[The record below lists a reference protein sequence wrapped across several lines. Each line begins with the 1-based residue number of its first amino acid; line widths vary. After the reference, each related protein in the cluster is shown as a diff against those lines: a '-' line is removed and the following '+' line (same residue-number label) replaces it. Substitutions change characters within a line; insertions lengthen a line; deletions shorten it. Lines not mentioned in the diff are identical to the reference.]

1 MSAMRTVTE
10 RELIA
15 AFVALAGSPDDHGAG
30 DHDAGDHLG
39 SLVHGAMSLLDVG
52 AAGVLL
58 ADADGTL
65 GVAASSDDVVAQV
78 EAAALAGPDGPGV
91 DCFRTFAAVGTPDLG
106 AALDRWPRFAALALG
121 AGYIGA
127 YAVPLR
133 VPGEVIGAVTLHRAA
148 PATGSGTAP
157 AVGPAVGSASEPAS
171 EPACEP
177 WPGDDALVLA
187 QGLADVAAATVVR
200 RRALRHSGVL
210 AQQLRSALDSRV
222 VIEQA
227 KGILAERG
235 GFGVDEAFTQLR
247 GYARRN
253 RIRLADLA
261 GGIVDGTVDTRPVL
275 GGPTAQA
282 PGRR

>member
-1 MSAMRTVTE
+1 MRTVTE

-15 AFVALAGSPDDHGAG
+15 AFVALAGSPDDQ
-30 DHDAGDHLG
+30 DDRDAGDHLG
-39 SLVHGAMSLLDVG
+39 SLVRGAISLLDIG

-58 ADADGTL
+58 AGDDGAL

-106 AALDRWPRFAALALG
+106 TALDRWPRFAALALG
-121 AGYIGA
+121 AGYTGA
-127 YAVPLR
+127 YALPLR
-133 VPGEVIGAVTLHRAA
+133 VGGAVIGAITLHRAA
-148 PATGSGTAP
+148 PATGT
-157 AVGPAVGSASEPAS
+157 
-171 EPACEP
+171 ACEAAAEI
-177 WPGDDALVLA
+177 WPGDDALTLA

-200 RRALRHSGVL
+200 RRALRQSGVL
-210 AQQLRSALDSRV
+210 AHQLRSALDSRV

-261 GGIVDGTVDTRPVL
+261 DGIVDGTVDTRPVL
-275 GGPTAQA
+275 GRPAA
-282 PGRR
+282 EVRGRR

>member
-1 MSAMRTVTE
+1 MRTVTE

-15 AFVALAGSPDDHGAG
+15 AFVALAGSPDDQGAADRG
-30 DHDAGDHLG
+30 TDDRDADGHLG
-39 SLVHGAMSLLDVG
+39 SLVRGATSLLDVG

-58 ADADGTL
+58 ADDDGTL

-91 DCFRTFAAVGTPDLG
+91 DCYRTFAAVGTPDLG
-106 AALDRWPRFAALALG
+106 SALDRWPRFAALALG
-121 AGYIGA
+121 AGYTGT

-133 VPGEVIGAVTLHRAA
+133 VPGAVIGAVTLHRTASA
-148 PATGSGTAP
+148 TELATGSATAT
-157 AVGPAVGSASEPAS
+157 
-171 EPACEP
+171 
-177 WPGDDALVLA
+177 WPGDDALTLA

-200 RRALRHSGVL
+200 ERALRHSGVL

-235 GFGVDEAFTQLR
+235 GFGVDAAFTQLR

-261 GGIVDGTVDTRPVL
+261 DGIVDGTVDTRPVL
-275 GGPTAQA
+275 GRPATAVR
-282 PGRR
+282 GRK

>member
-1 MSAMRTVTE
+1 MRTVTE

-15 AFVALAGSPDDHGAG
+15 AFVALAGSPDDHGIDDDG
-30 DHDAGDHLG
+30 LDDHLG
-39 SLVHGAMSLLDVG
+39 SLVRGATSLLDVG

-58 ADADGTL
+58 ADVDGML

-91 DCFRTFAAVGTPDLG
+91 DCYRTATAVGTPDLG
-106 AALDRWPRFAALALG
+106 AVLDRWPRFTALALG
-121 AGYIGA
+121 AGYTGV

-148 PATGSGTAP
+148 PAPTTGYGADSGA
-157 AVGPAVGSASEPAS
+157 GPATGLVA
-171 EPACEP
+171 EP

-200 RRALRHSGVL
+200 ERELRHSGVL

-261 GGIVDGTVDTRPVL
+261 DGIVDGTVDTRPVL
-275 GGPTAQA
+275 GGSTTEV

>member
-1 MSAMRTVTE
+1 MTE

-15 AFVALAGSPDDHGAG
+15 AFVALAGSPDDHGV
-30 DHDAGDHLG
+30 DDQLG
-39 SLVHGAMSLLDVG
+39 SLVRGATSLLDVG

-58 ADADGTL
+58 ADADGML

-91 DCFRTFAAVGTPDLG
+91 DCYRTHAAVGTPDLG
-106 AALDRWPRFAALALG
+106 TALDRWPRFAALALG
-121 AGYIGA
+121 AGYTGA
-127 YAVPLR
+127 YALPLR
-133 VPGEVIGAVTLHRAA
+133 VPGEVIGAVILHRAA
-148 PATGSGTAP
+148 PANGTAT
-157 AVGPAVGSASEPAS
+157 GT
-171 EPACEP
+171 
-177 WPGDDALVLA
+177 WPGDDALALA

-200 RRALRHSGVL
+200 RRELRHSGVL

-227 KGILAERG
+227 KGVLAERG
-235 GFGVDEAFTQLR
+235 GFGVDEAFTVLR

-261 GGIVDGTVDTRPVL
+261 DGIVDGAVDTRPLL
-275 GGPTAQA
+275 GRGHNSPATEAR
-282 PGRR
+282 GRR

>member
-1 MSAMRTVTE
+1 MQTVTE

-15 AFVALAGSPDDHGAG
+15 AFVALAGSPDDRGA
-30 DHDAGDHLG
+30 DDPLG
-39 SLVHGAMSLLDVG
+39 SLVRGVMSLLDVG

-78 EAAALAGPDGPGV
+78 EAAALAGPDGPGA
-91 DCFRTFAAVGTPDLG
+91 DCYRTFTAVGTPDLV
-106 AALDRWPRFAALALG
+106 AALDRWPRFTALALG
-121 AGYIGA
+121 AGYTGA

-133 VPGEVIGAVTLHRAA
+133 LPGEVIGAVTLHRVA
-148 PATGSGTAP
+148 PAPGTGTDT
-157 AVGPAVGSASEPAS
+157 
-171 EPACEP
+171 

-187 QGLADVAAATVVR
+187 QGLADVAAATVAR
-200 RRALRHSGVL
+200 QRALRHSGVL

-261 GGIVDGTVDTRPVL
+261 DGIVDGTVDTRPVL
-275 GGPTAQA
+275 GGPATVAR
-282 PGRR
+282 GRR